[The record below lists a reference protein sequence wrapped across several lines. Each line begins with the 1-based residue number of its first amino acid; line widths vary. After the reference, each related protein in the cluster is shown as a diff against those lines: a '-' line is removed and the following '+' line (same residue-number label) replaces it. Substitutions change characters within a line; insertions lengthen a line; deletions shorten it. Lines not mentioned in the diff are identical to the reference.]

1 MDQLQRNRLSVVALV
16 VTLVALGCGLPA
28 TPVSPTR
35 EITPVIIAT
44 AEPTPS
50 PQPSVPPTLP
60 PTATPP
66 PTLTPTPIPTQ
77 PPPTLPPPTSTPPPT
92 PGCAVLPEG
101 VFLAI
106 WQSDAAR
113 QAVLGCPIS
122 NHPRIEPAAWE
133 VQTAYQPFEHGAMIW
148 SDHIGWYEKPIIY
161 VLYDDGTFEGVDDT
175 FDPNTD
181 PTSGGETPPASLFE
195 PILGFGKVWHERPDV
210 RAALGWA
217 TAEETPGA
225 GRFQLFTGGNMI
237 WLSQRGET
245 VVLLFDSSTYAIE
258 SSPTFE

>member
-1 MDQLQRNRLSVVALV
+1 MDQLKRNRLSVVVTLV

-28 TPVSPTR
+28 TPAPPTR
-35 EITPVIIAT
+35 EITPVIVAT

-50 PQPSVPPTLP
+50 PETSV
-60 PTATPP
+60 
-66 PTLTPTPIPTQ
+66 
-77 PPPTLPPPTSTPPPT
+77 PPTLPPPTSTPPPT

-113 QAVLGCPIS
+113 QAVLGCPTS